1 MVIVLELGSMDII
14 LVSRNIIVD
23 CLGVLAAMPD
33 PTMVGSDS
41 RRMEWVVMEMVMT
54 MMVWDIIQVS
64 IDIISFDSGVT
75 DLPTTT
81 MSRLHRL
88 VGCHGCCVVVLQLQQ
103 SLHRRWWPD
112 PVPVGMMQHL

>member
-1 MVIVLELGSMDII
+1 VVIALGLGTIDII

-23 CLGVLAAMPD
+23 CLGVLAAMHD
-33 PTMVGSDS
+33 PTMVASDS
-41 RRMEWVVMEMVMT
+41 RRMEWVVMEM

-81 MSRLHRL
+81 MSMLHRL
-88 VGCHGCCVVVLQLQQ
+88 VGSHGCCVVVLQLQQ
-103 SLHRRWWPD
+103 SWHRRWWPD
-112 PVPVGMMQHL
+112 PVPVGMMKHL